1 MAKSLDIIDPKKD
14 IPDRSESEEDS
25 DLDSDFKGKKDNG
38 GIFYLVLGIIAI
50 LVATAA
56 ALYILF
62 QRDQNNNDDDV
73 NLSAVNITA
82 QTSAETSQTA
92 VVSPEATSSI
102 DTTPEPAFTYT
113 DETLRIAN
121 GNGINGEASRVKK
134 ILEDRGY
141 KIASIGN
148 ASKNYSQSIIYF
160 KTGQDKLAEALK
172 EDLKEEYLFEVEQAD
187 QIVGS
192 YDAVIVLG
200 SK

>member
-14 IPDRSESEEDS
+14 IPDRSEEDS
-25 DLDSDFKGKKDNG
+25 DLDSDFKGKKDNS

-62 QRDQNNNDDDV
+62 QRDQNNNDDQ
-73 NLSAVNITA
+73 NLSTINATV

-113 DETLRIAN
+113 DETLRVAN
-121 GNGINGEASRVKK
+121 GNKINGEASRIKK
-134 ILEDRGY
+134 ILESKGY

>member
-14 IPDRSESEEDS
+14 IPDRSEEDS

-56 ALYILF
+56 ALYVLF
-62 QRDQNNNDDDV
+62 QRDQNNNDDL
-73 NLSAVNITA
+73 NLSTVNTTA
-82 QTSAETSQTA
+82 QTSAKASQTA

-102 DTTPEPAFTYT
+102 DTSPEPAFTYT

-121 GNGINGEASRVKK
+121 GNRINGEASRIKK
-134 ILEDRGY
+134 ILESKGY

-148 ASKNYSQSIIYF
+148 ASKNYNQSIIYF

>member
-14 IPDRSESEEDS
+14 IPDRSEEDS
-25 DLDSDFKGKKDNG
+25 DLDSDFKDKKDNG

-62 QRDQNNNDDDV
+62 QRDQNNNDDP
-73 NLSAVNITA
+73 NLSTINTTV

-113 DETLRIAN
+113 DETLRVAN
-121 GNGINGEASRVKK
+121 GNRINGEASRIKK
-134 ILEDRGY
+134 ILESKGY

>member
-14 IPDRSESEEDS
+14 IPNHSEEDG
-25 DLDSDFKGKKDNG
+25 DLDSDFKDKKNNG

-62 QRDQNNNDDDV
+62 QRDQNDDDP
-73 NLSAVNITA
+73 NLSAVNATA
-82 QTSAETSQTA
+82 QISAETSQAA
-92 VVSPEATSSI
+92 VVSPEITSSV
-102 DTTPEPAFTYT
+102 DTSPEPAFTYT
-113 DETLRIAN
+113 DEALRVAN
-121 GNGINGEASRVKK
+121 GNGINGEASRIKK
-134 ILEDRGY
+134 ILEGKGY

>member
-14 IPDRSESEEDS
+14 IPDRSEEDS

-50 LVATAA
+50 LVATVA

-62 QRDQNNNDDDV
+62 QRDQNNNDDL
-73 NLSAVNITA
+73 NLSTVNTTA
-82 QTSAETSQTA
+82 QTSAKASQTA

-102 DTTPEPAFTYT
+102 DTSPEPAFTYT

-121 GNGINGEASRVKK
+121 GNRINGEASRIKK
-134 ILEDRGY
+134 ILESKGY

-148 ASKNYSQSIIYF
+148 ASRNYSQSIIYF

>member
-14 IPDRSESEEDS
+14 IPDRSEEDS

-56 ALYILF
+56 ALYVLF
-62 QRDQNNNDDDV
+62 QRDQNNNDDL
-73 NLSAVNITA
+73 NLSTVNTTA
-82 QTSAETSQTA
+82 QTSAKASQTA

-102 DTTPEPAFTYT
+102 DTSPEPAFTYT

-121 GNGINGEASRVKK
+121 GNRINGEASRIKK
-134 ILEDRGY
+134 ILESKGY

-148 ASKNYSQSIIYF
+148 ASRNYSQSIIYF

>member
-14 IPDRSESEEDS
+14 IPDRSEEDN

-56 ALYILF
+56 ALYVLF
-62 QRDQNNNDDDV
+62 QRDQNNNDDL
-73 NLSAVNITA
+73 NLSTVNTTA
-82 QTSAETSQTA
+82 QTSAKASQTA

-102 DTTPEPAFTYT
+102 DTSPEPAFTYT

-121 GNGINGEASRVKK
+121 GNRINGEASRIKK
-134 ILEDRGY
+134 ILESKGY

>member
-14 IPDRSESEEDS
+14 IPDRSEEDS

-50 LVATAA
+50 LVATVA

-62 QRDQNNNDDDV
+62 QRDQNNNDDL
-73 NLSAVNITA
+73 NLSTVNTTA
-82 QTSAETSQTA
+82 QTSAKASQTA

-102 DTTPEPAFTYT
+102 DTSPEPAFTYT

-121 GNGINGEASRVKK
+121 GNRINGEASRIKK
-134 ILEDRGY
+134 ILESKGY

-148 ASKNYSQSIIYF
+148 ASKNYNQSIIYF